1 MCPTSENKNKKRI
14 RFACKHDGCLFSL
27 LFVCS
32 VKDGG
37 DFVIRKYMDH
47 SLDCPKLSPN
57 MLIINKKSRYIYTK
71 HRKEIEE
78 HKKTREKTEALQ
90 SVGLTVSPH
99 TLNRIQRLKSSPS
112 CHQDEGCS
120 MLRNL
125 FEFVTNDTHDEMN
138 SCSGGVSIIEKD
150 SEDRLV
156 RAFLEPPPVCCT
168 TAKNFLLPQIV
179 LDRGH
184 SPEAVEEGTF
194 LTACMQDGNT
204 ETIVV
209 SIAFVPSEAKEHWSW
224 FCNNNLKQAL
234 SLDWEAVTFISD
246 RGTGLVPALSEVF
259 PENEHRHCVVH
270 TLAGTL
276 WVVQSEGSCSP
287 CVQCSKENH
296 KRRV

>member
-1 MCPTSENKNKKRI
+1 MVFHSFKKQNKKKRKRNKSILFNSHKKHWQKQQRKISPAKYLSSSNFNIMTTTSEISAFQLPKEGDKFQSKECIHNYVCDLIKFTCRNVCPTSENNKKRI

-78 HKKTREKTEALQ
+78 CKKTREKTEALQ

-156 RAFLEPPPVCCT
+156 RAFLAPPACCT
-168 TAKNFLLPQIV
+168 TAKNFLPQIV
-179 LDRGH
+179 LD
-184 SPEAVEEGTF
+184 GTF
-194 LTACMQDGNT
+194 
-204 ETIVV
+204 
-209 SIAFVPSEAKEHWSW
+209 S
-224 FCNNNLKQAL
+224 
-234 SLDWEAVTFISD
+234 
-246 RGTGLVPALSEVF
+246 RGM
-259 PENEHRHCVVH
+259 
-270 TLAGTL
+270 
-276 WVVQSEGSCSP
+276 
-287 CVQCSKENH
+287 
-296 KRRV
+296 